1 MLQFTGSSHTIDIRN
16 WGLGMS
22 RNGGIMSEENRDV
35 LSVLPVCGAQTP
47 DMNWT
52 GLAIGGLVAKPREL
66 DAAGLSRLAQGEI
79 VDDFRCVSGWVAPDQ
94 RWEGVPL
101 SELLADAGPLP
112 EAQYVGFTSGGYT
125 VGMPVA
131 EAQEAGIMVALR
143 HNGAPLTSEHG
154 GPCRLVVPGQAG
166 RWSVKWLERID
177 LLPEAPDDTGHH
189 QH

>member
-1 MLQFTGSSHTIDIRN
+1 
-16 WGLGMS
+16 
-22 RNGGIMSEENRDV
+22 MSEENRET
-35 LSVLPVCGAQTP
+35 LQVLPVCGAESP
-47 DMNWT
+47 DASWN
-52 GLAIGGLVAKPREL
+52 GLAIGGLVARPREL
-66 DAAGLSRLAQGEI
+66 DTEGLSKLVQGEI

-101 SELLADAGPLP
+101 VDLLEDAGPLP

-125 VGMPVA
+125 VGMTVPEVKD
-131 EAQEAGIMVALR
+131 AGIMVALR

-166 RWSVKWLERID
+166 HWSVKWLERID
-177 LLPEAPDDTGHH
+177 LMADSPDDTGHH